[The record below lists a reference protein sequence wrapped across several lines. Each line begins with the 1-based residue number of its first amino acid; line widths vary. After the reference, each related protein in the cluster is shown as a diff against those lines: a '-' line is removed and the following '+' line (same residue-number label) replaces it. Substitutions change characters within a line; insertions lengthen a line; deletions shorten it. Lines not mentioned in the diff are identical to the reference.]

1 MCACEDQRGWSPHYS
16 LPYFLRWRL
25 LLSPGRTDW
34 LDWLFSKPKGSSAF
48 CPSTLELQT
57 TPSFLTGA
65 LGIWTLALHSQH
77 FIYWSIPQPR
87 RWWWKISKLVSKPFK
102 ITFQLPSDSGSGSAE
117 MARAWC
123 LIDPV
128 THVMAAEGCLPQ
140 GVLWRP
146 SECHGATHT
155 HTHKTGCFYSFKQ

>member
-34 LDWLFSKPKGSSAF
+34 LDWLPSRPKGSSAF
-48 CPSTLELQT
+48 CPSTVELQT

-65 LGIWTLALHSQH
+65 LGIWTLALPSQH

-87 RWWWKISKLVSKPFK
+87 RWEWKISKLVSKPFK
-102 ITFQLPSDSGSGSAE
+102 ITFQLPSDSGSGATEVASL
-117 MARAWC
+117 MPDWPCDTCDGSRGLPSTRC
-123 LIDPV
+123 PV
-128 THVMAAEGCLPQ
+128 TPIRMSRC
-140 GVLWRP
+140 
-146 SECHGATHT
+146 HT
-155 HTHKTGCFYSFKQ
+155 HTQDGLFLQSQTVG